1 MTVYCRTT
9 LNYAVSMADG
19 ETQAVEVALNDG
31 RADEEARDFDAC
43 GFTLLNHPSTVT
55 DWTDE
60 QELNSV
66 HRDEIETI
74 VIDQIGCDAALIFPA
89 IVRSPRTAKTE
100 ADYAPIEFVHSD
112 FTDDYGP
119 MVTDP
124 DRPYRLFLDALL
136 MSGSVTA
143 TDLANASRLAVIQFW
158 RNTGAERPDRPLA
171 FCDARSVDRSDL
183 IAQRVSEYAGR
194 RLEFET
200 FGVRP
205 PQPANKHQWTTYPGL
220 CADEVVMLR
229 TYDSARAES
238 GEPFWTP
245 HSAFVDPNA
254 GAGAPRRES
263 VEMRALCVW
272 SG

>member
-1 MTVYCRTT
+1 MSVYCRTS

-19 ETQAVEVALNDG
+19 ESQAVEVALHDG
-31 RADEEARDFDAC
+31 RADEHTRDFDTC
-43 GFTLLNHPSTVT
+43 GFRLLRHPSQIT

-60 QELNSV
+60 EALNSV
-66 HRDEIETI
+66 HRDEIEQL
-74 VIDQIGCDAALIFPA
+74 VLDQVGCDSALVFPA
-89 IVRSPRTAKTE
+89 IVRSPRTAKSE

-124 DRPYRLFLDALL
+124 NRPYRLFLDALL
-136 MSGSVTA
+136 MSGSLTA
-143 TDLANASRLAVIQFW
+143 TDLANATRLAVIQFW
-158 RNTGAERPDRPLA
+158 RNTGAARPDRPLA
-171 FCDARSVDRSDL
+171 FCDASSVDRREL

-205 PQPANKHQWTTYPGL
+205 PQPADRHRWTTYPGL
-220 CADEVVMLR
+220 TADEVVMLR
-229 TYDSARAES
+229 TYDSARAGS

-245 HSAFVDPNA
+245 HSAFVDPTVPA
-254 GAGAPRRES
+254 DAPRRES
-263 VEMRALCVW
+263 VEMRTLCVW
-272 SG
+272 T